1 LIGNAFLFGP
11 AVALVFGVRHLTRRG
26 FFGPHQ

>member
-1 LIGNAFLFGP
+1 LIGNVFLFGP
-11 AVALVFGVRHLTRRG
+11 AIALVIGVRHLARLG